1 MITKES
7 ARQIYNLYS
16 QIEKSNEV
24 ISILEKCKEQYEKD
38 NEGIDIIPDNWSSHK
53 YIELHIPDRFLHA
66 DASPYSGTS
75 IYHIS
80 VTEAILVLQNHIV
93 RLEKALEAEKKKA
106 MEA

>member
-24 ISILEKCKEQYEKD
+24 ITILDKCKVQYEKD
-38 NEGIDIIPDNWSSHK
+38 NEGIDIIPDNWSNHK
-53 YIELHIPDRFLHA
+53 YIELHIPERFLHA
-66 DASPYSGTS
+66 DAFPYSGTS

-80 VTEAILVLQNHIV
+80 VTEAILVLQNHVI

-106 MEA
+106 MEV